1 MTDIKN
7 IMDYFTSVSEH
18 PGEVK
23 DRYIA
28 EGKKVIGCF
37 PIYTPQPLVTAL
49 GMVPMG
55 LYGGQVNPTVASKYN
70 PIYTCSIM
78 KSCLEYGMSGAY
90 KGLSAAIMPMLCDT
104 FRGMSSGWRAGVKD
118 IPLISFIHP
127 QNRSNYGAHDF
138 LVSEY
143 EQVKKKLEAIAGKTL
158 SEDKLNETLDL
169 YNERNSLVREFLKLA
184 NDHLDIINA
193 IARHKVMKALT
204 FLEVREGMDNLK
216 KLVDA
221 LKGIEPYE
229 WKGKRVILTGI
240 TAEPDEFLE
249 IFIENN
255 VAVVG
260 DDLAQESR
268 QYRTDYPDGE
278 SALGRMSSQWLN
290 VDFCSTAYNE
300 DKRKRGKGLVELA
313 KENNADCIADCL
325 MRFCDVEEYDY
336 PYISEMTEE
345 AGLYSLCLEIDQSTQ
360 DNGQSRTK
368 IQSYA
373 EL

>member
-1 MTDIKN
+1 MGNVKE
-7 IMDYFTSVSEH
+7 IMEYFTSVSEH
-18 PGEVK
+18 PGKVK

-78 KSCLEYGMSGAY
+78 KSCLEFGMSGVY

-127 QNRSNYGAHDF
+127 QNRSCTGAQEF

-143 EQVKKKLEAIAGKTL
+143 EQVKKKLEAIAGEELTN
-158 SEDKLNETLDL
+158 EKLNDTLDL
-169 YNERNSLVREFLKLA
+169 YNERNRLVRDFSELA

-193 IARHKVMKALT
+193 VARHKVMKALT
-204 FLEVREGMDNLK
+204 FLEVKEGMEHLK
-216 KLVDA
+216 ELIEA
-221 LKGIEPYE
+221 LKETEPYE
-229 WKGKRVILTGI
+229 WTGKRVILTGI
-240 TAEPDEFLE
+240 TAEPDDFLN
-249 IFIENN
+249 IFAENN
-255 VAVVG
+255 IAVVG

-268 QYRTDYPDGE
+268 QYRNDYPEGE
-278 SALGRMSSQWLN
+278 NGLERMSAQWIDL
-290 VDFCSTAYNE
+290 DFCSTAYNE
-300 DKRKRGKGLVELA
+300 DKKKRGEGLVELA
-313 KENNADCIADCL
+313 KKTNADCIADCL

-336 PYISEMTEE
+336 PYISQMTEE
-345 AGLYSLCLEIDQSTQ
+345 AGMYSLCLEIDQSTQ

-373 EL
+373 EI